1 MNVYDQMDELIK
13 EFNFKKVR
21 KVMKLLDWK
30 YYNNINI
37 PTKQELKLTAK
48 AVLETAYREHM
59 VDTEVSWCET
69 GGFRGIYYPDID
81 TFELLFIV
89 ESSE

>member
-30 YYNNINI
+30 YYNNTNT
-37 PTKQELKLTAK
+37 PTKHELKSTAK
-48 AVLETAYREHM
+48 YVLETAYHEHLIYT
-59 VDTEVSWCET
+59 DFSYCET
-69 GGFRGIYYPDID
+69 GGFRGIYYPQRG
-81 TFELLFIV
+81 TFKLFFIV